1 MKLSYVEPT
10 MISQVLKISVPAII
24 ANLSFVLLDVVNMMF
39 VGHLGEASV
48 VAGLGLATAFRN
60 IFGQVIILGLN
71 FTLITF
77 VSQSYGHNDLKM
89 CGNYLNRARVLIL
102 FTCIPIS
109 LIMIF
114 SGSLFK
120 LVGLQNE
127 TSVNAEAYI
136 VNTLPQL
143 IFVALFDLNKHFLN
157 CFSKGSI
164 VMTIQLFALA
174 LHYGVTYAFV
184 DRLNLGLIGVAYAT
198 NISAFVSLILIT
210 FVSSMDL
217 DIREAWFFPGRDSIL
232 GLRDY
237 LKLAI
242 PSMLMQ
248 CLESWAFSIQTL
260 MLTFTTVDLMAA

>member
-1 MKLSYVEPT
+1 MLRQI
-10 MISQVLKISVPAII
+10 MNISAPAVI
-24 ANLSFVLLDVVNMMF
+24 ANLSFVLLDVVSMMF
-39 VGHLGEASV
+39 VGHLGDTSV

-60 IFGQVIILGLN
+60 IFGSLIILGLN

-77 VSQSYGHNDLKM
+77 VSQSYGHKDLKM
-89 CGNYLNRARVLIL
+89 CGNYLNRARVLIIL
-102 FTCIPIS
+102 VCVPIS
-109 LIMIF
+109 LVMIS

-120 LVGLQNE
+120 LAGLQNE
-127 TSVNAEAYI
+127 ASLNAVTYI
-136 VNTLPQL
+136 VSTLPQL

-164 VMTIQLFALA
+164 VMTIQLLALA
-174 LHYGVTYAFV
+174 IHYAVTYAFV

-210 FVSSMDL
+210 IVSSL
-217 DIREAWFFPGRDSIL
+217 DRDIEEAWFLPGRDSVL
-232 GLRDY
+232 GLGEY

-260 MLTFTTVDLMAA
+260 MLTYASVDLMAA